1 MEVAMTDSL
10 SVALSD
16 SSTAYF
22 MLSNPVFEFEKK
34 AVTEILYVDSAQGK
48 ADENEEEK
56 DEAEKKFDI
65 RITYQGIHPTPVV
78 SGNFGVSLLIRGES
92 QVLEVEMIQVTDP
105 SPELVTK
112 SRIQHGK
119 AKLFNMI

>member
-10 SVALSD
+10 GVALSD

-34 AVTEILYVDSAQGK
+34 APTEILYVDAAAAAK
-48 ADENEEEK
+48 ADEDEEMK
-56 DEAEKKFDI
+56 DDKEEVEKKFDI

-78 SGNFGVSLLIRGES
+78 SGNFGVSLLIRGET

-112 SRIQHGK
+112 SRI
-119 AKLFNMI
+119 